1 MTDYRTPLMRSQALR
16 LAEYDR
22 NHHGGHLADMLEAVA
37 NGSDESAAFR
47 PARLE
52 DIPTEGPGACAVDA
66 EFRCWTCGTC
76 MGCDGCED
84 QDHPLGP
91 DDCPDCRACVD
102 CVKRCAW
109 RRGEEVA
116 R

>member
-1 MTDYRTPLMRSQALR
+1 MTTTDYRTPLMRSQALR
-16 LAEYDR
+16 MAEYDR
-22 NHHGGHLADMLEAVA
+22 EHNGGDLADMLEAVA

-52 DIPTEGPGACAVDA
+52 DVPLEPPASCFVDA

-84 QDHPLGP
+84 DDHPAEPG
-91 DDCPDCRACVD
+91 DCADCKACAD
-102 CVKRCAW
+102 CMRDCAW
-109 RRGEEVA
+109 RRGDHP
-116 R
+116 